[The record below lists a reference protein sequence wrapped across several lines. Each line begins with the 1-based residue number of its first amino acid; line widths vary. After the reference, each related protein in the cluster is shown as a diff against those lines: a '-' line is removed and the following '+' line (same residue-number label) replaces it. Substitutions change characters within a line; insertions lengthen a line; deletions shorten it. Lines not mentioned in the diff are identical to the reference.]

1 MTGGEPVWLIR
12 AVVEAIHDEQI
23 AEPGG
28 GEGVRG
34 AGLLESALDRPRHLA
49 AYGAPDA
56 AALAAALGHG
66 IARNHPF
73 IDGNKRTAFVAVELF
88 LELNGFALAAED
100 ADRVMVV
107 LRLAEGSI
115 GEGEFAA
122 WIRDRIRPAV

>member
-1 MTGGEPVWLIR
+1 MRRRSPPPWVTGS
-12 AVVEAIHDEQI
+12 
-23 AEPGG
+23 PGIS
-28 GEGVRG
+28 
-34 AGLLESALDRPRHLA
+34 L
-49 AYGAPDA
+49 
-56 AALAAALGHG
+56 
-66 IARNHPF
+66 F

-122 WIRDRIRPAV
+122 WIRDRIRSAV